1 MKEIA
6 LMTSGGDV
14 PGLNACIRA
23 VVKAAAYYNIKVS
36 GIKGGFEGMITGDFV
51 SMNTSKVNN
60 IIHLGGTILKSSRSE
75 RFETKEGRKMA
86 YQKLKDKGIEAI
98 VIIGGDGSLKGAEVF
113 SEEYKDISF
122 MCIPKTIDN
131 DVSGTDYCI
140 GYDTALNTA
149 MGAIDKLRDTAESHN
164 RIFVVEVM
172 GRDAGYI
179 AYGAG
184 IACGAEGIL
193 IPETT
198 ADMVYLQSKFNKK
211 GWNKSKT
218 SLIIIVAEGD
228 ESGGAFKVAEQIK
241 EISPGKD
248 IRVSVLGHIQRGGS
262 PTSFDRILASK
273 LGVSAVEFLLEG
285 KKNSI
290 VGFIKNEVTIT
301 PLSKAKKKNIAVN
314 KKALTFMEIL
324 T

>member
-36 GIKGGFEGMITGDFV
+36 GIKGGFEGMITGDFI
-51 SMNTSKVNN
+51 SMDTSTVRN

-75 RFETKEGRKMA
+75 RFKTKEGRKEA
-86 YQKLKDKGIEAI
+86 YQQLKEKGIEAI

-113 SEEYKDISF
+113 AEEYKDISF

-131 DVSGTDYCI
+131 DVAGTDYCI

-149 MGAIDKLRDTAESHN
+149 MGAIDKLRDTAESHD

-198 ADMVYLQSKFNKK
+198 ADMKYLNNKFEKK

-241 EISPGKD
+241 DFSPGKD

-262 PTSFDRILASK
+262 PSSFDRILASR
-273 LGVSAVEFLLEG
+273 LGVSAVEFLREG

-290 VGFIKNEVTIT
+290 VGFIKNEIAIT
-301 PLSKAKKKNIAVN
+301 PLSKAKKNSIAVN

>member
-36 GIKGGFEGMITGDFV
+36 GIKGGFEGMITGNFV
-51 SMNTSKVNN
+51 SMNTSKVSN

-75 RFETKEGRKMA
+75 RFKTKEGRKTA
-86 YQKLKDKGIEAI
+86 YKQLKDKGIEAI

-179 AYGAG
+179 AYGTG

-198 ADMVYLQSKFNKK
+198 ADTVYLQSKFDKK
-211 GWNKSKT
+211 GWHKSKT

-273 LGVSAVEFLLEG
+273 LGVSAVEFLCEG

-290 VGFIKNEVTIT
+290 VGLIKNEIALT
-301 PLSKAKKKNIAVN
+301 PLSEAKKKSIAVN
-314 KKALTFMEIL
+314 KEALTFMEIL